1 LIYLPQINGGYA
13 EAIKSIR
20 KKIHKKDT
28 KSVKTMVITKE
39 DVLESIEKN
48 NVRFLRLQFV
58 DTQGMVKNVGIPV
71 SQAEKALTS
80 GISFDGSSI
89 EGFVRIEE
97 SDMVLIPDVNTYQV
111 LPWEV
116 GGGNVARIICDV
128 HLPNG
133 KPFEG
138 DPRYVLKKAIKEA
151 HALGFTMNTGPELE
165 FFLFEGKDGESTNK
179 PHDFGGYFDFPP
191 IDLAEGIR
199 QEIVVALEN
208 MGFNIEASHHEVAE
222 GQHEIDFKYDD
233 ALTTADNVI
242 TFKFVTKTIARRN
255 NLYASFMPKP
265 VFGIN
270 GSGMHTNI
278 SLFKDGKNAFYDEDG
293 EYEVSDTL
301 RYFIGGLKK
310 HVQAFTAVTNPL
322 VNSYKRLVPGYEAPV
337 YVAWS
342 GANRSSLIRIPAARG
357 MSTRVEL
364 RSPDPACN
372 PYLSFAV
379 ILMAGLDGVKNKIDA
394 GEPVKH
400 NIFDM
405 SETERIENG
414 IESLPGNLKDA
425 LNAFESSAIVREA
438 LGEHVFSNLRRL
450 GRAEW
455 DAYRTQVH
463 QWELKRYLNII

>member
-1 LIYLPQINGGYA
+1 MA
-13 EAIKSIR
+13 
-20 KKIHKKDT
+20 
-28 KSVKTMVITKE
+28 ITKE
-39 DVLESIEKN
+39 GILKSIEEN

-71 SQAEKALTS
+71 SQAEKALTA

-111 LPWEV
+111 LPWEI
-116 GGGNVARIICDV
+116 GGGKVARLICDV
-128 HLPNG
+128 HRPNG

-138 DPRYVLKKAIKEA
+138 DPRYVLKQAIKAADE
-151 HALGFTMNTGPELE
+151 LGFTMNVGPELE
-165 FFLFEGKDGESTNK
+165 FFLFDIENGEATTK

-191 IDLAEGIR
+191 IDFAEGIR

-222 GQHEIDFKYDD
+222 GQHEIDFKYGD

-242 TFKFVTKTIARRN
+242 TFKFVTKTIAQMN
-255 NLYASFMPKP
+255 NLHASFMPKP
-265 VFGIN
+265 IFGIN
-270 GSGMHTNI
+270 GSGMHTNM
-278 SLFKDGKNAFYDEDG
+278 SLFKDGKNAFYDENG
-293 EYEVSDTL
+293 EDEVSDTL
-301 RYFIGGLKK
+301 RYFIGGLKEHAK
-310 HVQAFTAVTNPL
+310 SFTAVTNPL

-342 GANRSSLIRIPAARG
+342 GANRTSLIRIPAARG

-364 RSPDPACN
+364 RSPDPSCN
-372 PYLSFAV
+372 PYLSFAAV
-379 ILMAGLDGVKNKIDA
+379 LMAGISGIKNKTDP
-394 GEPVKH
+394 GEPTRD
-400 NIFDM
+400 NIFKMNDA
-405 SETERIENG
+405 ERKKNG
-414 IESLPGNLKDA
+414 IDSLPGNLRDA
-425 LNAFESSAIVREA
+425 LDALETDSVIKDA
-438 LGEHVFSNLRRL
+438 LGEHVYEYFMRL

-463 QWELKRYLNII
+463 QWELDRYLNTI

>member
-1 LIYLPQINGGYA
+1 MA
-13 EAIKSIR
+13 
-20 KKIHKKDT
+20 
-28 KSVKTMVITKE
+28 ITKE
-39 DVLESIEKN
+39 YILKSIEEM

-97 SDMVLIPDVNTYQV
+97 SDMVLIPDANTYQV
-111 LPWEV
+111 LPWEI
-116 GGGNVARIICDV
+116 GGGKVARLVCDV
-128 HLPNG
+128 HLPDG

-151 HALGFTMNTGPELE
+151 ESFGFTMNTGPEIE
-165 FFLFEGKDGESTNK
+165 FFLFESKDGGATNK

-208 MGFNIEASHHEVAE
+208 MGFNIEASHHEVAK
-222 GQHEIDFKYDD
+222 GQHEIDFKYAD

-242 TFKFVTKTIARRN
+242 TFKFVTKTIARMN
-255 NLYASFMPKP
+255 NLHASFMPKP
-265 VFGIN
+265 IFGIN
-270 GSGMHTNI
+270 GSGMHTNM
-278 SLFKDGKNAFYDEDG
+278 SLFKDDKNAFYDENG
-293 EYEVSDTL
+293 EYEVSETL
-301 RYFIGGLKK
+301 RYFIGGLKE
-310 HVQAFTAVTNPL
+310 HVKSFTAVTNPL

-357 MSTRVEL
+357 MSTRIEL
-364 RSPDPACN
+364 RSPDPSCN

-379 ILMAGLDGVKNKIDA
+379 ILMAGLSGIKNKTDP
-394 GEPVKH
+394 GEPIKH
-400 NIFDM
+400 NIFNM
-405 SETERIENG
+405 GEEERKKNG
-414 IESLPGNLKDA
+414 IDSLPGNLSDA
-425 LNAFESSAIVREA
+425 LDALETDSIIKDA
-438 LGEHVFSNLRRL
+438 LGEHVYNYFMRL

-455 DAYRTQVH
+455 DVYRTQVH
-463 QWELKRYLNII
+463 QWELDRYLNII